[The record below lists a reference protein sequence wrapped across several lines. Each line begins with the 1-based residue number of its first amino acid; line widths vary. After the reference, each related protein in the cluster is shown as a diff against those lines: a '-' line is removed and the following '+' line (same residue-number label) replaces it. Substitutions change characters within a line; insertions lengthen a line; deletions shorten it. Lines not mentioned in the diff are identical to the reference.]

1 MQDRGEFGK
10 GSAVWTAADLIFT
23 GREAEWDRMP
33 VAIPLD
39 QRPVI
44 QELRSIAV
52 VMAAHAE
59 SQEIPLGPGP
69 GPKFAG
75 GVWGPLE
82 IIELIGT
89 GAFGDVYRAREQ
101 RLDRQVAL
109 KIYHPHRLGPSLM
122 SSDVIEE
129 GRLLAKVRH
138 PNVVAV
144 HGAEHCDGRVGIW
157 MDYIE
162 GETLEERVLEH
173 GPFNV
178 VEAMAIGRDLCRALT
193 ALHEVGILHR
203 DIKARNVMHEVG
215 GRVILMDLGIS
226 CEMERET
233 PVRQYGTPLYVAPEV
248 LLAGESSRQG
258 DIYSLGVLLFFL
270 VSGRYPISG
279 ATLADIRS
287 AHEAGRGDSLA
298 AVCPD
303 LPREFVEI
311 VEKAL
316 SGRRFERYTTAAE
329 MEQSLVALLAKRG
342 GRPSVDQ
349 ADRKGQSQTG
359 DQQAQNHYLLGRSFW
374 QHRAKGGLPKAL
386 ECFQQ
391 AVARDPDFALAYLGI
406 AQCLSLLSYW
416 QFMRPREGFA
426 TTRSAAE
433 RALALDPGLGEAHA
447 SLGCVHMCLDW
458 DPVAAERE
466 FERAIQQGS
475 RSVHTC
481 TWYALLLSSEGR
493 HDDALAMAQAKQ
505 ELDPASLVI
514 AIDAIVLSHAG
525 RLDEALELFRLGLEG
540 DPESVVHHNH
550 MGLAYIL
557 AGDTNRAVPCLRN
570 AFKFSGGQE
579 AWTVGMLAMLLAQS
593 GRDDETHQLIAHLD
607 ELGTRRYVSAF
618 SRMVPWIGLGRDDK
632 GVALLKEAID
642 ERDPYLIWMRS
653 LGDRLPW
660 IMVPDYVDRMRSA
673 GILG

>member
-1 MQDRGEFGK
+1 MEP
-10 GSAVWTAADLIFT
+10 AVWAAADLIFT

-33 VAIPLD
+33 MAIPLD

-52 VMAAHAE
+52 VVAAHAE
-59 SQEIPLGPGP
+59 NQEIPLGL
-69 GPKFAG
+69 GPKPELAG

-122 SSDVIEE
+122 TSDVIEE

-157 MDYIE
+157 MDCIE
-162 GETLEERVLEH
+162 GETLEDRVNEH
-173 GPFNV
+173 GPFN
-178 VEAMAIGRDLCRALT
+178 AMDAMTIGLDLCRALT
-193 ALHEVGILHR
+193 ALHEAGILHR
-203 DIKARNVMHEVG
+203 DIKARNVMREAD

-233 PVRQYGTPLYVAPEV
+233 PVRQYGTPLYAAPEV

-258 DIYSLGVLLFFL
+258 DIYSLGVLLYYL

-287 AHEAGRGDSLA
+287 AHAAWRGDSLSS
-298 AVCPD
+298 VCPD
-303 LPREFVEI
+303 LPEDFVGI

-316 SGRRFERYTTAAE
+316 AVSRFERFTTAAE
-329 MEQSLVALLAKRG
+329 MEQNLIASLKRCG
-342 GRPSVDQ
+342 GRSHFVH
-349 ADRKGQSQTG
+349 ADRPGQSQTD

-374 QHRAKGGLPKAL
+374 RQRAKGGLPKAL
-386 ECFQQ
+386 ECFQE

-406 AQCLSLLSYW
+406 SQCLTLISYW
-416 QFMRPREGFA
+416 QFMRPRDGFA
-426 TTRSAAE
+426 AARAAAE
-433 RALALDPGLGEAHA
+433 RALALDPGLGEAHG

-466 FERAIQQGS
+466 FERAIQLDSQ
-475 RSVHTC
+475 SVFSG
-481 TWYALLLSSEGR
+481 TWYALLLSSAGR
-493 HDDALAMAQAKQ
+493 HGDALSMARSRR
-505 ELDPASLVI
+505 ELNPASLVI

-525 RLDEALELFRLGLEG
+525 RLEEALEIFQLGLKG
-540 DPESVVHHNH
+540 DPESVAHHNH
-550 MGLAYIL
+550 MGLAYLL
-557 AGDTNRAVPCLRN
+557 AGDSARAESCLRN

-593 GRDDETHQLIAHLD
+593 DRGDEARQLIAHLD

-632 GVALLKEAID
+632 GVALLEEAID
-642 ERDPYLIWMRS
+642 ERDPYLIWMKS
-653 LGDRLPW
+653 IGDRLPG
-660 IMVPDYVDRMRSA
+660 IMAPGYVDCMRSA
-673 GILG
+673 GILGHR